1 MENGEA
7 VEKVEI
13 INHLKLLRDSPTE
26 EIYEELREQL
36 LEMSEDLLVKP
47 GNTKNFVSFHQ
58 YFDKNWHSCREMWVF
73 CHRRNH
79 PTEGVNDTQS
89 AESSFRAIK
98 HYHPCAGFLKIR
110 HI

>member
-1 MENGEA
+1 MFYLPSSKMENGEA

-58 YFDKNWHSCREMWVF
+58 YFDKNWHSCLFLTSE
-73 CHRRNH
+73 H
-79 PTEGVNDTQS
+79 EIDT
-89 AESSFRAIK
+89 
-98 HYHPCAGFLKIR
+98 HLD
-110 HI
+110 